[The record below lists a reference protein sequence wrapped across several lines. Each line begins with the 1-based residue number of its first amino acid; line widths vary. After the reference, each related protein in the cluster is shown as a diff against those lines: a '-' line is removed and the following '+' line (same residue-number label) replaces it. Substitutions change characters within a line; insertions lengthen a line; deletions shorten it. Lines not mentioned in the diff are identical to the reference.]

1 MKKIALMFAAAAAV
15 ALSVP
20 ASAETVVI
28 KHGGMH
34 RDYGWHRAHAEWRHD
49 RGWHRGWRHHG
60 GPTVVIKR

>member
-1 MKKIALMFAAAAAV
+1 MKKLVLIFAATAAV

-28 KHGGMH
+28 RERGMH
-34 RDYGWHRAHAEWRHD
+34 RHEGWHHARAEWRHD

-60 GPTVVIKR
+60 PAVVIKR